1 MAGKQYLMTPGPT
14 PVPPQ
19 VLAALAE
26 PVVHHRGSDFRPVY
40 ERCLKHLAAVYRS
53 ATEPLLFTASGT
65 GAMESVLANLTA
77 PGDRVVVV
85 SAGSF
90 GERWLD
96 IARRYGCD
104 VEHSLRYEWGE
115 TPSADDLA
123 AQLERVAG
131 VKLVLLTHSE
141 TSTGVVADVESLAA
155 VADEAGALVAVDAVS
170 SLGAI
175 PLATDAWGLD
185 AVVSGSQKA
194 LMTPPGLAFVA
205 LSQRAERAAVPQ
217 SFYFDWIRT
226 RKAQDKRDSA
236 FTPAVSLVRA
246 LEVALGLLLDA
257 GLEEAFDR
265 HRRLGRACREGVKA
279 LGLELFSPDDDSSAV
294 VTAVRMPNGDLA
306 ERIGGYD
313 AVVVRS
319 ATKLT
324 AEVLEHAERL
334 RVIGRAGVGV
344 DNVDVEAATRRGIVV
359 ANAPE
364 SNVVSAAEHTI
375 GLLVALARNIPQA
388 HAALK
393 QGRWERSAHGGV
405 ELEGKTLAV
414 LGFGRI
420 GQQVA
425 RRALGLGMRLA
436 ASTAEAQD
444 RAGVVVAEQVAA
456 ALEGALVT
464 HAVNIPSI
472 GAEDLDVLGP
482 YVPLAANLGRLAME
496 LAGGRAEAIEL
507 TYYGGLADFDTRLLS
522 VAALNGAFQGRVDGP
537 VNYVNAPLV
546 AAERGIDVRER
557 RQSSSRDFTNL
568 VRV

>member
-1 MAGKQYLMTPGPT
+1 VTEERARVLICEPIAEAGVEL
-14 PVPPQ
+14 
-19 VLAALAE
+19 L
-26 PVVHHRGSDFRPVY
+26 R
-40 ERCLKHLAAVYRS
+40 ERFDV
-53 ATEPLLFTASGT
+53 
-65 GAMESVLANLTA
+65 
-77 PGDRVVVV
+77 
-85 SAGSF
+85 
-90 GERWLD
+90 
-96 IARRYGCD
+96 D
-104 VEHSLRYEWGE
+104 VE
-115 TPSADDLA
+115 
-123 AQLERVAG
+123 
-131 VKLVLLTHSE
+131 
-141 TSTGVVADVESLAA
+141 
-155 VADEAGALVAVDAVS
+155 
-170 SLGAI
+170 
-175 PLATDAWGLD
+175 
-185 AVVSGSQKA
+185 
-194 LMTPPGLAFVA
+194 
-205 LSQRAERAAVPQ
+205 
-217 SFYFDWIRT
+217 
-226 RKAQDKRDSA
+226 
-236 FTPAVSLVRA
+236 
-246 LEVALGLLLDA
+246 
-257 GLEEAFDR
+257 
-265 HRRLGRACREGVKA
+265 
-279 LGLELFSPDDDSSAV
+279 
-294 VTAVRMPNGDLA
+294 PNGDLA

-313 AVVVRS
+313 AIVVRS

-324 AEVLEHAERL
+324 AELLERAGRL

-359 ANAPE
+359 ANAPD
-364 SNVVSAAEHTI
+364 SNVVSAAEHTV

-425 RRALGLGMRLA
+425 RRALGLGMHVVAFDPFVGRERFRELGAERVESPEEALRAGDFVTLHLPLTDETRGSIDRAAFAEMRDGVRLVNAARGELVDEAALLEALRSGKVAGAALDVFSSEPYSGPLLELPNVVVTPHLA

-444 RAGVVVAEQVAA
+444 RAGLVVAEQVAA

-496 LAGGRAEAIEL
+496 LAEGRAEAIEL

-557 RQSSSRDFTNL
+557 RQASSRDYTNL
-568 VRV
+568 VRVGVRSNGEEVRVAGTTIGRDHRRWLVSALGFELELELAPLLVFFRYDDVPGVIGRVGTLFGETGVNIANMAVSRTRRGGKALMALSIDAPAPRELVERVRAEGFDDARFISLA